1 MGPVCCRGTTP
12 SAILEITMRIGVLG
26 AVAAMAMSTVVVA
39 QRSTAPAPSGG
50 ALRTSTDIRC
60 AAEIGVGVKTKR
72 PFCDVVIGTTPAESI
87 AMTIPPHTGTATL
100 RFDLHNRFDVPA
112 PALPLG
118 LAYARH
124 LAVIAVIRPTG
135 ELIGRAAVAGDFRTV
150 DNLYDQV
157 LADPRS
163 GGVRAVGPGPAEAI
177 SITVPAG
184 VSSVGIVGTRLNL
197 VRRSGE
203 EGYDTPG
210 RPVALVSRVRVEYRP
225 R

>member
-1 MGPVCCRGTTP
+1 
-12 SAILEITMRIGVLG
+12 MRVGVFG
-26 AVAAMAMSTVVVA
+26 SVAVIAMSTVLVA
-39 QRSTAPAPSGG
+39 QRGG
-50 ALRTSTDIRC
+50 TPALRTATDIRC
-60 AAEIGVGVKTKR
+60 AADIGTGVKTKR
-72 PFCDVVIGTTPAESI
+72 PFCDVVIGTTPAESV

-112 PALPLG
+112 ATLPPAMV
-118 LAYARH
+118 YARH
-124 LAVIAVIRPTG
+124 LAIVAVIRPTG
-135 ELIGRAAVAGDFRTV
+135 ELIGRAVVAGDFRST
-150 DNLYDQV
+150 DNLFDRI

-163 GGVRAVGPGPAEAI
+163 GAVRAVAPGPPEAI
-177 SITVPAG
+177 SVTVPAG

-197 VRRSGE
+197 VRRAGE